1 MSVCIHTYIP
11 SFCDQYVHLT
21 PQTGLLNIILYM
33 KEPENLEE
41 MADSRASVNI
51 ANGHTS
57 QVKWLPLAKIK
68 IQINIDMT
76 YYK

>member
-1 MSVCIHTYIP
+1 
-11 SFCDQYVHLT
+11 
-21 PQTGLLNIILYM
+21 M

-41 MADSRASVNI
+41 IADYRAFVNI

-76 YYK
+76 YYKWLDEVIPYLKMNKLKV